1 MKNTDKTVTIQAWGN
16 SHGIRVTRD
25 MLLAM
30 SISDPIGFQL
40 DVEVVGDELHLSPA
54 LTPYQRLMK
63 NGAKM
68 GERKRHFSPVEPE
81 IGSGRELVL
90 KAIADS
96 IPSFEAELEPPTRL
110 HVTPEQQAAVYDYLD
125 YIGHNKTL
133 FLSTHQKLGATGW
146 TKPNL
151 LPLNDLSIDDLGKA
165 LFCGMIPDKPSRILE
180 ENEHENQKTQR
191 LLGK

>member
-1 MKNTDKTVTIQAWGN
+1 MKTNSKTVTIQAWGN
-16 SHGIRVTRD
+16 SQGIRLTRD
-25 MLLAM
+25 MLR
-30 SISDPIGFQL
+30 DIGVTEPNGFEL
-40 DVEVVGDELHLSPA
+40 NVEVVDGELHLSPT

-68 GERKRHFSPVEPE
+68 GERKRHFSLVEPE

-110 HVTPEQQAAVYDYLD
+110 HVTPEQQAAVYDYLN

-180 ENEHENQKTQR
+180 EI
-191 LLGK
+191 